1 VLGPYPHAGELTMA
15 KDAGELIWEIE
26 NVLLDARMNAIGKL
40 ERVAE
45 ILEGWK
51 EGSKD
56 KD

>member
-1 VLGPYPHAGELTMA
+1 MA